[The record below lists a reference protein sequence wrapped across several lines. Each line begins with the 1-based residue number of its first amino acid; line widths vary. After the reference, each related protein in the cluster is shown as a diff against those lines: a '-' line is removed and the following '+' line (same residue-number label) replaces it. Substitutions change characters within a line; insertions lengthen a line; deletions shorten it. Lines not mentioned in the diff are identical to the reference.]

1 MKDTI
6 PSKHT
11 NDVQLTP
18 LTLEEAKAK
27 IAGFLKSFE
36 IIKMK
41 FGDIEDP
48 DFEKLNEKQK
58 DRILFRA
65 NTIINDPGCDDHN
78 PIHVMRIN
86 GKIQVCYYGHDVYM
100 AYKLTNLDPDTEV
113 CCFTLKK

>member
-27 IAGFLKSFE
+27 IACFLESNE

-48 DFEKLNEKQK
+48 DFEKLNPTQK
-58 DRILFRA
+58 ARILFRA
-65 NTIINDPGCDDHN
+65 NNIVNDPCCDDHN
-78 PIHVMRIN
+78 PIHVMRID
-86 GKIQVCYYGHDVYM
+86 GKIQVNYFGHDVYL
-100 AYKLTNLDPDTEV
+100 AYKMAKISPETEV
-113 CCFTLKK
+113 YCFTSKR